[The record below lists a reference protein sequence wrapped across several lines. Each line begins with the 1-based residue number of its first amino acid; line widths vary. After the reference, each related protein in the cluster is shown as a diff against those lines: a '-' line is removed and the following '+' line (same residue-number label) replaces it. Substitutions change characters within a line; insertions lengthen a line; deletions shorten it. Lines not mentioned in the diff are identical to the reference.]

1 MASELLPYT
10 DRAAA
15 SREVALVQTMERKEH
30 DDERLGRQGQG
41 KSKRSQGQREAGGGW
56 ETNDPDMVAEGRAD
70 EAKGKGQGVVG
81 KVKGAVEDLKD
92 KVKKD

>member
-1 MASELLPYT
+1 MSGLGDKAKGKVN
-10 DRAAA
+10 
-15 SREVALVQTMERKEH
+15 EVKGNAKQGV
-30 DDERLGRQGQG
+30 GR
-41 KSKRSQGQREAGGGW
+41 
-56 ETNDPDMVAEGRAD
+56 ETNDPDLVAEGQVD

>member
-1 MASELLPYT
+1 MSGLGDKAKGKVN
-10 DRAAA
+10 
-15 SREVALVQTMERKEH
+15 EVKGNAKQGV
-30 DDERLGRQGQG
+30 GR
-41 KSKRSQGQREAGGGW
+41 